1 MPLNT
6 LSTCTANRIG
16 STATV
21 SYRKTYRVYPV
32 KGDIGVLQTY
42 CRVSNYKKT
51 DSVIKI
57 TPTVQCTVYTVLYT
71 VYCIPY
77 TVPVHSIHCM
87 VYNTARCTIYIIQTS
102 SSLAAMSFIESC
114 RLISFFC
121 SRVTPSSPSTTSS
134 PSSSIDLVF
143 ARANAIWSGILYV
156 IYYSI

>member
-1 MPLNT
+1 MPLNI
-6 LSTCTANRIG
+6 LSTCTTSRIG
-16 STATV
+16 SIATV

-32 KGDIGVLQTY
+32 KGGSGVLKTY

-51 DSVIKI
+51 DLVIKI

-87 VYNTARCTIYIIQTS
+87 LYTARCTIYIIQTS

>member
-32 KGDIGVLQTY
+32 KGGSGVLQSY

-51 DSVIKI
+51 DLVIEI
-57 TPTVQCTVYTVLYT
+57 TPTVHCTVYSVLYT

-77 TVPVHSIHCM
+77 TVPAHSIHCM
-87 VYNTARCTIYIIQTS
+87 LYTARCTIYIIQTS